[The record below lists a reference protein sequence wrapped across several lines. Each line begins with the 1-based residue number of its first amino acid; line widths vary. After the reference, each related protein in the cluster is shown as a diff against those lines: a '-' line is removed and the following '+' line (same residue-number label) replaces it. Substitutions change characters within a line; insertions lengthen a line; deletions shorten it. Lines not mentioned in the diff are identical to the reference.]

1 MVTACNAGAMTNLDR
16 QITGRLLGVTGK
28 AEVAGVE
35 VWFAYAGVDGAQHTR
50 TTRSGADGEFAFEV
64 PTEALT
70 KAAIGAHLDGVA
82 PVDLEPA
89 GGRLEPGDLVLM
101 VDDIVP
107 SFIRYAG

>member
-1 MVTACNAGAMTNLDR
+1 MADRHLRFVGTARSVADPKPEPSDR
-16 QITGRLLGVTGK
+16 R
-28 AEVAGVE
+28 
-35 VWFAYAGVDGAQHTR
+35 QHTR